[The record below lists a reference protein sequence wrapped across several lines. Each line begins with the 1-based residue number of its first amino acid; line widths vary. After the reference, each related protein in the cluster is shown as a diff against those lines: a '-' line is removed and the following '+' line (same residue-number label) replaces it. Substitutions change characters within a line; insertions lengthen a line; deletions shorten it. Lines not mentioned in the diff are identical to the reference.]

1 VIGNAKSGGRK
12 RRMGFAD
19 SYPNMTTVE
28 KRGIEHIPI
37 ENRWG
42 TPGDLFWMWAGAIW
56 NIAFVLYG
64 GLAVLVFGL
73 SFIQAVVVIL
83 LGNMFYLLTGFA
95 SLQGPYAGT
104 TTFAI
109 SRAAFGPRGN
119 KIPAMFNW
127 ATLVGFEIITV
138 TVIVLA
144 AIAFGVRAGFR
155 AGRPA
160 ELTFTV
166 VAVAIQAIL
175 PVLGHSAILRVLRLL
190 AIPFA
195 ILFVIMA
202 AITAAKMNLNSGHS
216 RAGWARC

>member
-1 VIGNAKSGGRK
+1 MLLGSSVGVTVIENANSGGRK

-42 TPGDLFWMWAGAIW
+42 APGDLFWMWAGAIW

-64 GLAVLVFGL
+64 SLAVLVFRL

-95 SLQGPYAGT
+95 SLQGPRAGT

-119 KIPAMFNW
+119 KITAMFNW
-127 ATLVGFEIITV
+127 ITLVGYEIIVIT
-138 TVIVLA
+138 TIVLA
-144 AIAFGVRAGFR
+144 EIAFSARAGFQ

-160 ELTFTV
+160 EFTFIV
-166 VAVAIQAIL
+166 VAVAI
-175 PVLGHSAILRVLRLL
+175 
-190 AIPFA
+190 
-195 ILFVIMA
+195 
-202 AITAAKMNLNSGHS
+202 
-216 RAGWARC
+216 